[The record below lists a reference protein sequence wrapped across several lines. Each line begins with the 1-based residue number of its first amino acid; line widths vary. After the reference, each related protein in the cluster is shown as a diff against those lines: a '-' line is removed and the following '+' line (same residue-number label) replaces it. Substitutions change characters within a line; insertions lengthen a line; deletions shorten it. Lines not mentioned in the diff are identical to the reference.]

1 MVCNVGIFTAD
12 MGNGGREG
20 NVEGGWKGS
29 AFFACGVGGAGAGA
43 RWDGRRVEWKGG
55 PFLGLAK
62 REFGDE

>member
-43 RWDGRRVEWKGG
+43 GARWDGRRVE
-55 PFLGLAK
+55 
-62 REFGDE
+62 